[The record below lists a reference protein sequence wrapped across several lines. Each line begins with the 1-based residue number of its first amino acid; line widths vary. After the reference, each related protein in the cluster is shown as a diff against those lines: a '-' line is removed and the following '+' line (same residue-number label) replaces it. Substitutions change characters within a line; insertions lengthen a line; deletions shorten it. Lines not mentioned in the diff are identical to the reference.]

1 MFSVFKAAAIRK
13 PLGKYLRSTGGNIT
27 LIASLAAIPMI
38 ASVGLAVDYM
48 RASRSAQELQQVA
61 DAAALAA
68 ASAKNVTGTTAQQLA
83 QRSAI
88 ATKFITASV
97 ANVSDVE
104 LVGAPEVTT
113 GPNTI
118 DIQLNAKVKG
128 SFINVLN
135 GLKSSAEVG
144 GGGGDEAGESSS
156 KDISLS
162 VHAKV
167 GFSQDSYRCLISM
180 HQTQEYAVYF
190 QGNSEFMANCAV
202 HANSNHAT
210 RAISTAGSAEAYATS
225 FCARGGWSGSGF
237 SPDPK
242 GGCTL
247 VLDPYATMVLP
258 AAGTCMNAATTGLPA
273 GSGNGSSRISSTVGA
288 LVKGQEKTLPPG
300 TYCGGI
306 EGHNSAGTKINLE
319 KGIYIIKDGDLKLH
333 AQARLVAKEGT
344 VIYLTGASSN
354 IDITSGAEF
363 ELIGPNKSNSA
374 SGDLTYAYRGWA
386 ILQDRGTTPTTAN
399 TIKSGGDVN
408 ITGGY
413 YAPTQ
418 RLAIEAN
425 GDMNRTSGYFPMITN
440 TLGMDGTATLFVNL
454 DWNAADLDEPNPLK
468 QNSRVAVTQ

>member
-13 PLGKYLRSTGGNIT
+13 PLGKYLRSTGGNMT

-68 ASAKNVTGTTAQQLA
+68 ASARNVTGTTTQQLA

-88 ATKFITASV
+88 ATKYITASV
-97 ANVSDVE
+97 AKVSDVE

-118 DIQLNAKVKG
+118 DVQLNAKVKG

-144 GGGGDEAGESSS
+144 GGGGPNEAGESSS

-167 GFSQDSYRCLISM
+167 GFSQDSYRCLVSM
-180 HQTQEYAVYF
+180 HPTLTEAISF
-190 QGNSEFMANCAV
+190 NGNSEFMASCAV
-202 HANSNHAT
+202 HANSNAT
-210 RAISTAGSAEAYATS
+210 TAIRTWGSAEAYATS
-225 FCARGGWSGSGF
+225 FCARGGWAGSGF

-242 GGCTL
+242 GGCTW
-247 VLDPYATMVLP
+247 VSDPYASMVLP
-258 AAGTCMNAATTGLPA
+258 TAATCITAATAGLPSS
-273 GSGNGSSRISSTVGA
+273 GSGSKLTASGA
-288 LVKGQEKTLPPG
+288 FVKNEARTLPPG

-306 EGHNSAGTKINLE
+306 EGKTHATITLQ
-319 KGIYIIKDGDLKLH
+319 KGVYIFKDGDLVLDAGSKIL
-333 AQARLVAKEGT
+333 ATSGT
-344 VIYLTGASSN
+344 IIYLTGTSSN
-354 IDITSGAEF
+354 ISVASGAT
-363 ELIGPNKSNSA
+363 LKVTGPNKTNSA
-374 SGDLTYAYRGWA
+374 AGDPTYAYRGWA
-386 ILQDRGTTPTTAN
+386 ILQDRTTTPSSIN
-399 TIKSGGDVN
+399 SVSSQNNGDVD
-408 ITGGY
+408 IIGGY
-413 YAPTQ
+413 YAPSQKLSIT
-418 RLAIEAN
+418 AN
-425 GDMNRTSGYFPMITN
+425 GDVNANSGYFPMITD
-440 TLGMDGTATLFVNL
+440 TLFMSGNATLYVNL
-454 DWNAADLDEPNPLK
+454 DWNASNLDEPTSLK